1 MRSLMHIVLNAEF
14 NFLII
19 ILELIEKLNT
29 LLWIVTQRR
38 DSVVQLSDGI
48 LRIVSS
54 NDLD

>member
-29 LLWIVTQRR
+29 LLWIFTQRR

>member
-1 MRSLMHIVLNAEF
+1 MRSLMHIVFDAEF

-29 LLWIVTQRR
+29 LLWIFTQRR